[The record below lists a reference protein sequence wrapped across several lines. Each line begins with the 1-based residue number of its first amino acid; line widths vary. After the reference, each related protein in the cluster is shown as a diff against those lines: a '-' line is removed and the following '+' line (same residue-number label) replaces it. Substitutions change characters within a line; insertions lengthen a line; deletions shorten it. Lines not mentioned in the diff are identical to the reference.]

1 MSWFLVLIPWWLLV
15 VAIIIA
21 AGALVM
27 TLVNFRFFARSRPD
41 APVPPDA
48 PSIGVCIPARN
59 EQDNIADCIRAIL
72 ANDYPHLSVMVYDDQ
87 SSDDTPRIIDQLI
100 QSDPRVGRAQT
111 RPLPAGWI
119 GKQWACWQLAQSC
132 HSDLLLFL
140 DADVR
145 LAPDCI
151 RRAIEARASLNAEL
165 LSTFPR
171 QITRSLGESLMVPMI
186 FFILLS
192 YLPFGRMRRSNPPD
206 PNASAACGQFILV
219 SRTAYFQVGGHE
231 TCRDSMHEGVKLP
244 RVFRRAGFHT
254 DLFDGTDVLSCRM
267 YRGFASTWLGFAKNA
282 YEGLGSPALLI
293 FITILHLVGHVLPF
307 MVLVAALIERAIPSI
322 HFGLALAAILITLV
336 HRTAL
341 CQRFGHPLWLAFLHP
356 FAVLLMTLV
365 QWHSFLLSVTGR
377 RGWRGRSA
385 SPLPT
390 SSTA

>member
-15 VAIIIA
+15 VAIVIA

-27 TLVNFRFFARSRPD
+27 TLVNFRFFTRSRKD

-48 PSIGVCIPARN
+48 PSVGVCIPARN
-59 EQDNIADCIRAIL
+59 EQDNIGACVAAIL
-72 ANDYPHLSVMVYDDQ
+72 ANDYPNLRVVVYDDQ
-87 SSDDTPRIIDQLI
+87 SEDDTPRIIDELI
-100 QSDPRVGRAQT
+100 QRDPRVGRAQT

-119 GKQWACWQLAQSC
+119 GKQWACWQLAHSC

-145 LAPDCI
+145 LSADCL
-151 RRAIEARASLNAEL
+151 RRAVDARRSLNAEL

-171 QITRSLGESLMVPMI
+171 QITRSLGESLLVPMI

-219 SRTAYFQVGGHE
+219 SRAAYFSVGGHE
-231 TCRDSMHEGVKLP
+231 TCRNSMHEGVKLP
-244 RVFRRAGFHT
+244 RVFRRSGFHT

-267 YRGFASTWLGFAKNA
+267 YRGFASTWRGFAKNA
-282 YEGLGSPALLI
+282 FEGLGSPALLI
-293 FITILHLVGHVLPF
+293 FITILHLVGHVLPWL
-307 MVLVAALIERAIPSI
+307 VLAATLFEGQIPSI
-322 HFGLALAAILITLV
+322 HFGLALAAVLIAFV
-336 HRTAL
+336 
-341 CQRFGHPLWLAFLHP
+341 QRIVLSRRFAHPLWLAPLHP
-356 FAVLLMTLV
+356 IGVLLMTLV
-365 QWHSFLLSVTGR
+365 QWHSFLLALTGR

-385 SPLPT
+385 SPVAT
-390 SSTA
+390 SSPA